1 MYPRCTTKVQIM
13 RYCKY
18 CGAQISDQDTTCP
31 ICKKYVGVPI
41 DRRGSQTSV
50 GKAKKIHKAI
60 VIGAVAFILVVAEW
74 VALLNA
80 GKCHAENCKN
90 KSVDGSKYCY
100 SHKCTFPG
108 CSEAKYMYSNYC
120 YEHFLLYDD
129 DAKKITSNMTAS
141 DIKVDFSWTRDY
153 GYITCEGSVK
163 NNGDVTIS
171 DVKVK
176 IIFKNSSG
184 DVIDTDWTYAVG
196 SEGLA
201 PGESCKWSSMTKD
214 DSRIRTAYVT
224 VLDFDV

>member
-1 MYPRCTTKVQIM
+1 M

-18 CGAQISDQDTTCP
+18 CGSQISDQDATCP
-31 ICKKYVGVPI
+31 ICKKYVGVPLGN
-41 DRRGSQTSV
+41 RRG
-50 GKAKKIHKAI
+50 KAATLKANSTRRMI
-60 VIGAVAFILVVAEW
+60 IIGVAVAILVIAAW
-74 VALLNA
+74 AALMNA
-80 GKCHAENCKN
+80 GRCHAENCKN
-90 KSVDGSKYCY
+90 NSVDGSKYCY
-100 SHKCTFPG
+100 SHKCTYPG
-108 CSEAKYMYSNYC
+108 CVEAKYMYSNYC
-120 YEHFLLYDD
+120 YDHFLLYDD

-141 DIKVDFSWTRDY
+141 DIKVDFSWSREY

-163 NNGDVTIS
+163 NNGDVTVS

-184 DVIDTDWTYAVG
+184 EVIDTDWTYAVG